1 MTSAAIAGGVKEC
14 ASCGC
19 REDDEGYA
27 VGYDDDEVFNHAS
40 FSRLLRKAS
49 LGEAREYSMMSYL
62 CNITYMIP
70 RIQPKCLRRYNLQ
83 FVTSSVQDKAGAS
96 PDQKQERSTKKDK
109 SGDQ

>member
-1 MTSAAIAGGVKEC
+1 LSGALLLPPCLAAVPSGGGQEPDKEMTSAAIAGGVKEC

-70 RIQPKCLRRYNLQ
+70 RIQ
-83 FVTSSVQDKAGAS
+83 VTIIVVHRHG
-96 PDQKQERSTKKDK
+96 
-109 SGDQ
+109 